1 MRVAYKFRDSIDEY
15 DVDAEV
21 YPNGRVAIVEIQ
33 DSYRAIVDY
42 EDFSESEQRIMKG
55 LALRAKDML
64 EGSEE
69 AAYAE
74 DDLAG
79 VY

>member
-1 MRVAYKFRDSIDEY
+1 MRVTYKFRDSIDEY
-15 DVDAEV
+15 DIDAEV
-21 YPNGRVAIVEIQ
+21 YPNGRIAIVEVL
-33 DSYRAIVDY
+33 DSYGATVDY

-55 LALRAKDML
+55 LALKAKDML

-69 AAYAE
+69 ATYAE